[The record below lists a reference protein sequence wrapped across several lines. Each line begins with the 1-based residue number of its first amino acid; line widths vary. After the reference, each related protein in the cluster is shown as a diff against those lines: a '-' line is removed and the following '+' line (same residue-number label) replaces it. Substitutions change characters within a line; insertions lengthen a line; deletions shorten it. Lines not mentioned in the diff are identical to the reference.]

1 MSMSR
6 LAVVGAKDTIMGFR
20 ALGLTL
26 FPVTNAQETMAA
38 LKQAFAEDYGAVF
51 VTERFAPKT
60 ADLPEEMR
68 LKPWPVIVVIPDGQA
83 NLGIGLRKMKETVE
97 KAIGVDI
104 LFKGDAEQ

>member
-1 MSMSR
+1 
-6 LAVVGAKDTIMGFR
+6 
-20 ALGLTL
+20 
-26 FPVTNAQETMAA
+26 
-38 LKQAFAEDYGAVF
+38 
-51 VTERFAPKT
+51 
-60 ADLPEEMR
+60 MR